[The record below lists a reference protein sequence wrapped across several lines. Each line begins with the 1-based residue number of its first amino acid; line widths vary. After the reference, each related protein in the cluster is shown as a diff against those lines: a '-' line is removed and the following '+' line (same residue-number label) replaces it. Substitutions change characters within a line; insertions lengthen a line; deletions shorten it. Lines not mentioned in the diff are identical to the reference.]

1 MGWGW
6 KENGR
11 GRGMGEWVSL
21 DGWMYRIVSDGI
33 VLKGGREDDVWKGE
47 DEWIGLVFVR
57 E

>member
-1 MGWGW
+1 
-6 KENGR
+6 
-11 GRGMGEWVSL
+11 MGEWVSL